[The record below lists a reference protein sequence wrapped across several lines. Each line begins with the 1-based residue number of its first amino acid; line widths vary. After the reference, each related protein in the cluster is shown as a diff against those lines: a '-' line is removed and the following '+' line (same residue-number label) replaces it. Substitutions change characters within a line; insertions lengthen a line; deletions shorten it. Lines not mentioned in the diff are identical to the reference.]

1 MRPDHGLAFLQQYE
15 NVAWYENGAVR
26 MLDRRVYP
34 AKTQFV
40 TCTTHLEVALAIKN
54 MVTQSFGPYHA
65 AAMGMALAAHEARG
79 KKGAELR
86 AYLAEAAATIANA
99 RPTTKR
105 KMMVVTDDCLAAAD
119 LAIAAGENVVETIR
133 ARALRQMD
141 EQYARNERIGRFLAA
156 KLPDGG
162 TVMTQCYAETDLGMT
177 LRACREMGKEIKLI
191 CPETRPYFQGARL
204 TASVALDMGFDVTV
218 ITDNMPGYVLG
229 KKHVDV
235 FTSASDVISMDG
247 YIVNKIG
254 TFQIALA
261 AWYHQIPY
269 YVTGLPVM
277 EHPTKESLCI
287 EERNPDEVLQA
298 LGQPTVKEG
307 VKGYYPAFDI
317 TPPNLCQGVVTDKG
331 IFAPYN
337 LSTYFDSCPGNDVPP
352 PPGTGCSYAPEQYG
366 AGTAA

>member
-1 MRPDHGLAFLQQYE
+1 MRPDHDLAFLQQYE

-34 AKTQFV
+34 AEIRFV
-40 TCTTHLEVALAIKN
+40 TCTTHADVALAIKN

-79 KKGAELR
+79 KKGGELR
-86 AYLAEAAATIANA
+86 AFLAGAAAAIANA
-99 RPTTKR
+99 RPTTRR
-105 KMMVVTDDCLAAAD
+105 KMTVVTDDCLAAAD
-119 LAIAAGENVVETIR
+119 HAMAGGEDVVEAIR
-133 ARALRQMD
+133 ACALRRLD
-141 EQYARNERIGRFLAA
+141 EQYERNERIGRFLAA

-177 LRACREMGKEIKLI
+177 LRACREMGKKIRLI

-229 KKHVDV
+229 KERVDV

-261 AWYHQIPY
+261 AWYHRIPY
-269 YVTGLPVM
+269 YVTGLPVL

-298 LGQPTVKEG
+298 LGQPTVKAG

-337 LSTYFDSCPGNDVPP
+337 LPAYFDDGGSDNAVPP
-352 PPGTGCSYAPEQYG
+352 PG
-366 AGTAA
+366 AGC